1 MSKVR
6 EEALEIVIRVYGF
19 ENEKTVMFAAMC
31 EDPYIS
37 EKGLMELAHK
47 YQETEYIEE
56 DF

>member
-47 YQETEYIEE
+47 YQEIEYMEE